1 MRVVIDT
8 NVLMSAVFFGG
19 IPGRILRAWRS
30 GHIDLVI
37 SPEIADEYVQVGER
51 LKRRYPG
58 VDVQA
63 LMGLIIQNAKIVP
76 SSLLPEPI
84 CEDPEDDKFL
94 ACALEAKTKV
104 VISGDKK
111 LLAVSPY
118 QGIVVVTPRQFVD
131 RWL

>member
-19 IPGRILRAWRS
+19 IPGRILRAWRV
-30 GHIDLVI
+30 GYIDLMI

-63 LMGLIIQNAKIVP
+63 LMGLIIRNAKIVP
-76 SSLLPEPI
+76 SSLLPESN
-84 CEDPEDDKFL
+84 L
-94 ACALEAKTKV
+94 
-104 VISGDKK
+104 
-111 LLAVSPY
+111 
-118 QGIVVVTPRQFVD
+118 
-131 RWL
+131 

>member
-19 IPGRILRAWRS
+19 IPGRILGAWRT

-37 SPEIADEYVQVGER
+37 SPEIVDEYVQVGER

-58 VDVQA
+58 ADVQA
-63 LMGLIIQNAKIVP
+63 LIELIIQNAKIVP
-76 SSLLPEPI
+76 SSLLPESI

-94 ACALEAKTKV
+94 ACALEAKAKV

-111 LLAVSPY
+111 LLAVSSY
-118 QGIVVVTPRQFVD
+118 QGIAVVTPRQFVD